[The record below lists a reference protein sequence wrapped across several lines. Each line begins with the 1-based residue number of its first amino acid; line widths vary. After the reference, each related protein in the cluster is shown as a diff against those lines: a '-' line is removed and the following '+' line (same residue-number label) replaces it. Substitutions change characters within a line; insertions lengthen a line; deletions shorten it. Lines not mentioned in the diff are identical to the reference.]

1 MNKKFFKVS
10 LFICLPIIILLGIL
24 SICLKDANAYD
35 WADEEMY
42 TIEYKD
48 YKSNKDSHIIT
59 VTFKNNTKNIATLSD
74 LKLYFEYIGTGDNVG
89 NFYFEGAEDRVFDEN
104 YVYGI
109 DGGKERDII
118 FKIPKSIKIDENQYN
133 TKNIKVDCMAQF
145 YKFRSSNNSLLFLIN
160 SSGGETTIGDEELY

>member
-59 VTFKNNTKNIATLSD
+59 VTFKNNTKNIATLS
-74 LKLYFEYIGTGDNVG
+74 G
-89 NFYFEGAEDRVFDEN
+89 
-104 YVYGI
+104 
-109 DGGKERDII
+109 
-118 FKIPKSIKIDENQYN
+118 
-133 TKNIKVDCMAQF
+133 M
-145 YKFRSSNNSLLFLIN
+145 
-160 SSGGETTIGDEELY
+160 